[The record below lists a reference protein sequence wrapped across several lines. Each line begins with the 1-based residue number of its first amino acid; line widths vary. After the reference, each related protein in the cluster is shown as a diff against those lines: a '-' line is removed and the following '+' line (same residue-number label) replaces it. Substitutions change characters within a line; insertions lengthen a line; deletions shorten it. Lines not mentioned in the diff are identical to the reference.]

1 MLSFKKEFQSFI
13 VFYLLM
19 NKNWG
24 FQVEIKFKK
33 CVGWQ
38 YIFDYVSK
46 KKDQPILGKQ
56 ILDVFKL

>member
-1 MLSFKKEFQSFI
+1 
-13 VFYLLM
+13 M